1 MDYTELQIKKSYIN
15 QGSENIIESLISPAL
30 RNAVSY
36 KRSVGYFS
44 SSVFKLLLSPLSS
57 FIKNNGKILLIVSP
71 NLSKEDISAIELGY
85 KKKDALIHDRFIGDF
100 ESEIKMF
107 DEETLN
113 ILYEMVARGV
123 LDIKV
128 ASVKNNVGIYHDK
141 LGILIDK
148 KGNAIVFYGSANETI
163 SGYENNYEKVRVVR
177 SWVGSDDE

>member
-163 SGYENNYEKVRVVR
+163 
-177 SWVGSDDE
+177 